1 MFLSIDL
8 DSLHLV
14 LICLNLMTDGD
25 NFFQFNVLGF
35 MLPSEQAIIDGLST
49 QYNKFYVP
57 FVWAATLIAQARREG
72 RVSNDFSFQTLI
84 DVSCSHSET

>member
-1 MFLSIDL
+1 MFLFDL
-8 DSLHLV
+8 PSLHLV
-14 LICLNLMTDGD
+14 LICCNLMR
-25 NFFQFNVLGF
+25 NWVNLKKNIFLGF
-35 MLPSEQAIIDGLST
+35 MLPSEQTVIDSLAT

-84 DVSCSHSET
+84 DVSCSYS

>member
-1 MFLSIDL
+1 MGSLPGFLSIDL
-8 DSLHLV
+8 PSLHLV
-14 LICLNLMTDGD
+14 LICFNED
-25 NFFQFNVLGF
+25 NFFKIHVLGF
-35 MLPSEQAIIDGLST
+35 MLPNEQTIIDDLET

-84 DVSCSHSET
+84 DVSCSYS